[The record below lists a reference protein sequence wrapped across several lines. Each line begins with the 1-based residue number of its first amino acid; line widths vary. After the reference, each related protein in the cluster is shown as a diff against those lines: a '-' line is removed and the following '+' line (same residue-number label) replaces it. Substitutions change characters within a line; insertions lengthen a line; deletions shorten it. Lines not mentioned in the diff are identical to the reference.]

1 VTGDNSSGSGD
12 ATVAYDSGTGKPL
25 WVSRYKGGADLW
37 ALAVSPDGT
46 ASVTGRG
53 SGRNLEFA
61 TIAYAAA
68 TGKQR
73 WLRYYTTVKPAS
85 GASVAVSPDGKTVY
99 ATGSDGS
106 YALTV
111 AYQATGTL
119 TWATRYKDPYGGFAY
134 GSHIVAGPGG
144 GAVYV
149 AGSAANKSGHIDLAT
164 FAYRA
169 ATGKR
174 M

>member
-1 VTGDNSSGSGD
+1 MTGDNSSGSGD

-46 ASVTGRG
+46 ALYVTGRGRG

-111 AYQATGTL
+111 AYQATRHPDVGYPVQGPL
-119 TWATRYKDPYGGFAY
+119 RRLCLRLSYRGRTRRWRR
-134 GSHIVAGPGG
+134 
-144 GAVYV
+144 
-149 AGSAANKSGHIDLAT
+149 L
-164 FAYRA
+164 R
-169 ATGKR
+169 R
-174 M
+174 RQRCE

>member
-1 VTGDNSSGSGD
+1 M
-12 ATVAYDSGTGKPL
+12 
-25 WVSRYKGGADLW
+25 SRYKGGADLW

-46 ASVTGRG
+46 ALYVTGRGRG

-111 AYQATGTL
+111 AYQATPSPSPTRPPGTL